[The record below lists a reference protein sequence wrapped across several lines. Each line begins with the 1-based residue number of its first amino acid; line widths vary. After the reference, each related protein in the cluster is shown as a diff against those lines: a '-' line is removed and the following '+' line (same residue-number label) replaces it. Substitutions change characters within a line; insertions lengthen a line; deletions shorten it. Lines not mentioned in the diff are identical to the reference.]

1 MLGKVLD
8 VTLLENKDTK
18 ERVINVNK
26 KATHL

>member
-18 ERVINVNK
+18 EQVINVNK